1 MSIITYP
8 LNGVTYDAEDVST
21 YLCTRTSGVYSKD
34 TNYAVS
40 VTGARQITV
49 APGLAWVNYDDFKGV
64 SACSRTPTAPFPAS
78 TGWCCSSTLPRT

>member
-21 YLCTRTSGVYSKD
+21 YLCTRTSGVYAKD

-40 VTGARQITV
+40 VTIKSDGKAGLVFGKQGSQGFGLGAGI
-49 APGLAWVNYDDFKGV
+49 L
-64 SACSRTPTAPFPAS
+64 
-78 TGWCCSSTLPRT
+78 

>member
-21 YLCTRTSGVYSKD
+21 YLCTRTSGVYAKD

-40 VTGARQITV
+40 VTGARQIAGFGSARSV
-49 APGLAWVNYDDFKGV
+49 QAAEIAQILAMGT
-64 SACSRTPTAPFPAS
+64 SEGPPA
-78 TGWCCSSTLPRT
+78 GA

>member
-21 YLCTRTSGVYSKD
+21 YLCTRTSGVYAKD

-49 APGLAWVNYDDFKGV
+49 APGLAW
-64 SACSRTPTAPFPAS
+64 STTTTSRASPPAAGKRS
-78 TGWCCSSTLPRT
+78 P